1 MYKAAVIGLGNIGM
15 LYDLEPQR
23 PHPSTHVFA
32 YEMSPFFDLVCGI
45 DGDKDRREVF
55 REKTTNAEFCT
66 SIDGAIESGI
76 LKEMDVISICT
87 PPNTH
92 LEILLK
98 LLRSHIGRIL
108 FCEKPIVSNLEE
120 AKKLYCSME
129 SNKDVV
135 IIPNISRR
143 WNIGLNNVTDVIC
156 SKCLGEIEK
165 IHVRYTRGIR
175 NTGSHLFDLL
185 KMWSD
190 ERIKRVSVMSETKTS
205 AWPEPT
211 YNFYFELENGAYGL
225 AEGFNDRNYYL
236 FEVDVY
242 LSSGKIEMRNSGD
255 DITYYKT
262 TEHHLFKGFKEL
274 MPYKEEINLLQDA
287 CMKHAIDNI
296 ADILEGNGK
305 AKCTLED
312 AVYPIYV
319 SEKLQKSFTSKCM
332 EELDYGEM
340 CHSGRRSG

>member
-1 MYKAAVIGLGNIGM
+1 MYRAAVIGLGNIGM

-32 YEMSPFFDLVCGI
+32 YEMSPSFDLVCGI
-45 DGDKDRREVF
+45 DGDEDKREMF
-55 REKTTNAEFCT
+55 REKITSAKFFT
-66 SIDGAIESGI
+66 SIDSAIESGI
-76 LKEMDVISICT
+76 LEEIDVVSICT

-98 LLRSHIGRIL
+98 LIRLHIGRIL

-120 AKKLYCSME
+120 AKKLYSSME
-129 SNKDVV
+129 QNKDVV

-143 WNIGLNNVTDVIC
+143 WNDGINNVAEVIR
-156 SKCLGEIEK
+156 SKSLGEIEK
-165 IHVRYTRGIR
+165 IHVRYTRGII

-190 ERIKRVSVMSETKTS
+190 KRIKRVFVMGETKTS
-205 AWPEPT
+205 ACPEPT
-211 YNFYFELENGAYGL
+211 YNFYFELENGAYGY
-225 AEGFNDRNYYL
+225 AEGFDDRNYYL

-242 LSSGKIEMRNSGD
+242 LSMGKIEMRNSGD
-255 DITYYKT
+255 DITFYRK

-274 MPYKEEINLLQDA
+274 MPYKKETHLLLDA
-287 CMKHAIDNI
+287 CIKNAIDNI
-296 ADILEGNGK
+296 ADILAGNGN

-312 AVYPIYV
+312 ALYPLYI
-319 SEKLQKSFTSKCM
+319 SEKLKESFNNKCM
-332 EELDYGEM
+332 EEIEYG
-340 CHSGRRSG
+340 